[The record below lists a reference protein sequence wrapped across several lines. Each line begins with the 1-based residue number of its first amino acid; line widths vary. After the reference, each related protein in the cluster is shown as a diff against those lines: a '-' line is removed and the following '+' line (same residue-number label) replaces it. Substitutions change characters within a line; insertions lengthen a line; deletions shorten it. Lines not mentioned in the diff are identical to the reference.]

1 MTFVVNPLRTDLDPD
16 PTALASWALSTGDV
30 EVF

>member
-1 MTFVVNPLRTDLDPD
+1 MTFVVNPLTGGLTPD
-16 PTALASWALSTGDV
+16 PTRLASWALWTGDV